1 MKSIGGEHTFEV
13 DTNDWSTVNEQLVN
27 LVDYVHKRLIEANMT
42 FRTVGLKIRF
52 TGFETYTRERSLR
65 FSTTEKPS
73 ILTTIQELL
82 EEFRGRPKKVRLVG
96 VRLSGL
102 AENPEKSTTKPTL
115 DTFVSFKG

>member
-13 DTNDWSTVNEQLVN
+13 DTNDWLTVNEQLVN

-52 TGFETYTRERSLR
+52 TGFETYTREKTLR
-65 FSTTEKPS
+65 FSTTDKQS

-102 AENPEKSTTKPTL
+102 ADKSEKSTTKPTL
-115 DTFVSFKG
+115 DTFVSRKG